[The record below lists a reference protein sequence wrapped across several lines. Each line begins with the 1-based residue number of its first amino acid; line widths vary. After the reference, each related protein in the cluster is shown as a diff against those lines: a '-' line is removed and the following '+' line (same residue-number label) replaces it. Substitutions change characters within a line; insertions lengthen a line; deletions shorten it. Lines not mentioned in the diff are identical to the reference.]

1 MSNDPIAAASRAEG
15 AFSGPIACITLITN
29 DADATRRFYC
39 ELLGMRELHN
49 SSPLDADL
57 AARLWGLPD
66 GFAFTEILLGRT
78 SPSGQPVLRVLVSN
92 DAAPSVRPEYS
103 ARLEGGLSVGF
114 AMRDIDAVV
123 ERGARLG
130 FRTTAGVGALDMRH
144 ADGAPYRVFECHF
157 TAPDDVYALGVQ
169 RPPDLAA
176 IGPIADGEQVGGPA
190 YTGQVMNHRE
200 QTLAFYTEVLGY
212 EVRRT
217 MTVAGPLV
225 EQGLGL
231 PEGTS
236 FEFLQ
241 VFAPGSSS
249 GYFIVL
255 DFGDAGIANERI
267 APPSRGVALWTFP
280 VRSVDAV
287 AAAAEPSGCEIIAGP
302 LDCES
307 TLFGRHRAVSL
318 RTANGFV
325 VECVEYRG

>member
-1 MSNDPIAAASRAEG
+1 MSNDPIAPASSAKD

-29 DADATRRFYC
+29 DAEATRRFYC
-39 ELLGMRELHN
+39 ELLGMQELDN
-49 SSPLDADL
+49 SSPPETDL

-66 GFAFTEILLGRT
+66 DYSCSEMLLGR
-78 SPSGQPVLRVLVSN
+78 PSTPGHPALRVLVS
-92 DAAPSVRPEYS
+92 DHAAPSVRPDYA

-130 FRTTAGVGALDMRH
+130 FRTTAGVGALDMQR
-144 ADGAPYRVFECHF
+144 ADETAYQVFECHF

-190 YTGQVMNHRE
+190 YTGQVMNHRQ

-212 EVRRT
+212 EVRRR

-231 PEGTS
+231 PAGTS

-255 DFGDAGIANERI
+255 DFGDAGLANECI
-267 APPSRGVALWTFP
+267 APPCRGIVLWTFP
-280 VRSVDAV
+280 VRSADTV
-287 AAAAEPSGCEIIAGP
+287 AAAAAPAGCEIIAGP

-307 TLFGRHRAVSL
+307 TLFGRHRAVSV
-318 RTANGFV
+318 RTANGFI